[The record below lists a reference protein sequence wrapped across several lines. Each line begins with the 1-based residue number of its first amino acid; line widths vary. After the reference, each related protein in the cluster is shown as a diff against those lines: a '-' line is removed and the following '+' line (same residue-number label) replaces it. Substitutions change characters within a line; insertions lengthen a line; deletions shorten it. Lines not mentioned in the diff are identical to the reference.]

1 MRLLENATLQ
11 VLGLHP
17 RTRCMPL
24 FRIHPAVSCKAI
36 KYVRRWLNAH
46 VALLYCAL
54 TSLVSGNKSKQRL
67 AALADNCEP
76 MTGIIHQGRALDPES
91 PLATPF
97 RGKPRGMNLSSLLSF
112 GNHFEKVSDIIL
124 KGTDTRRP
132 FVFQKRG
139 VRNASG

>member
-1 MRLLENATLQ
+1 
-11 VLGLHP
+11 
-17 RTRCMPL
+17 
-24 FRIHPAVSCKAI
+24 
-36 KYVRRWLNAH
+36 
-46 VALLYCAL
+46 
-54 TSLVSGNKSKQRL
+54 
-67 AALADNCEP
+67 
-76 MTGIIHQGRALDPES
+76 MTGIIPQGRALDPES
-91 PLATPF
+91 PLATSRKFASRTRCIPF